1 MKPSVFSGV
10 ATALYTPFTPSDKEI
25 DYDALDRLIDRQI
38 DAGISAIV
46 VLGTTGE
53 SVTLNEEERNEII
66 SHTLNRVHKRIPVI
80 VGTGGNCTDTVILRS
95 KKAENLGANALLV
108 VTPYYNKCNDSGL
121 IKHYTAIAQACNL
134 PIIVYNVPSRTA
146 FNVKPELYAELAK
159 IDNIC
164 GIKEANCSKEQLQ
177 SVSEYVGDLLPLY
190 CGDDKKF
197 LESLEVGAKGIISV
211 TSNIIPD
218 KIIDN
223 YLDFQYFYKFSDN
236 LDEINNALFSDVNP
250 IPLKYAV
257 RLLYGEG
264 YGLRLPLTE
273 TDYITQKQIETALIN
288 IGAL

>member
-1 MKPSVFSGV
+1 
-10 ATALYTPFTPSDKEI
+10 
-25 DYDALDRLIDRQI
+25 
-38 DAGISAIV
+38 
-46 VLGTTGE
+46 
-53 SVTLNEEERNEII
+53 
-66 SHTLNRVHKRIPVI
+66 
-80 VGTGGNCTDTVILRS
+80 
-95 KKAENLGANALLV
+95 
-108 VTPYYNKCNDSGL
+108 
-121 IKHYTAIAQACNL
+121 
-134 PIIVYNVPSRTA
+134 
-146 FNVKPELYAELAK
+146 
-159 IDNIC
+159 
-164 GIKEANCSKEQLQ
+164 
-177 SVSEYVGDLLPLY
+177 LLPLY